1 MRKLYYMLFIA
12 ALLCSCSKERPEP
25 EVDGGTEDAGQEEVR
40 TKVPQILNPTFEEIL
55 TRTFL
60 DTDMKMTWHPD
71 DALSYFTDTYS
82 NVRYAI
88 DDRTGES
95 PGRFSRK
102 SDGNHES
109 VSFDRNYAIYPYDE
123 TTVLSYDGVASYTF
137 PPLQKY
143 AEGTFAEN
151 VNVMFAA
158 TKGREDHSLRFRNCC
173 GYLRLQLYGTDVTL
187 RSVVLSGNA
196 SEPLAGKA
204 EISVGGSGT
213 PEVLIYDASSS
224 LMLDCGD
231 GVTLGRSV
239 SSPTSFWLVIPP
251 VLFSQGLTLT
261 LTDDG
266 GREFIKSYSAP
277 LSVERNVVLTLDAF
291 EAFAAVS
298 GSTMSFSDIEG
309 SWTLVKWHG
318 TSPPFSVNMEIGA
331 DGSVVLWQK
340 IDDYEWERY
349 DSMAALDSNVIS
361 GTYSD
366 NLPWSASY
374 CIEFDGDDMVWTNT
388 QDESDVSVYV
398 KTSLE

>member
-1 MRKLYYMLFIA
+1 
-12 ALLCSCSKERPEP
+12 
-25 EVDGGTEDAGQEEVR
+25 
-40 TKVPQILNPTFEEIL
+40 
-55 TRTFL
+55 
-60 DTDMKMTWHPD
+60 
-71 DALSYFTDTYS
+71 
-82 NVRYAI
+82 
-88 DDRTGES
+88 
-95 PGRFSRK
+95 
-102 SDGNHES
+102 
-109 VSFDRNYAIYPYDE
+109 
-123 TTVLSYDGVASYTF
+123 
-137 PPLQKY
+137 
-143 AEGTFAEN
+143 
-151 VNVMFAA
+151 MFAA

-213 PEVLIYDASSS
+213 PEVSIYDASSS

-239 SSPTSFWLVIPP
+239 SPP

-291 EAFAAVS
+291 EAFEAVS
-298 GSTMSFSDIEG
+298 GSNMSFSDIEG

-374 CIEFDGDDMVWTNT
+374 YIEFDGDDMVWTNT

>member
-1 MRKLYYMLFIA
+1 
-12 ALLCSCSKERPEP
+12 
-25 EVDGGTEDAGQEEVR
+25 
-40 TKVPQILNPTFEEIL
+40 
-55 TRTFL
+55 
-60 DTDMKMTWHPD
+60 
-71 DALSYFTDTYS
+71 
-82 NVRYAI
+82 
-88 DDRTGES
+88 
-95 PGRFSRK
+95 
-102 SDGNHES
+102 
-109 VSFDRNYAIYPYDE
+109 
-123 TTVLSYDGVASYTF
+123 
-137 PPLQKY
+137 
-143 AEGTFAEN
+143 
-151 VNVMFAA
+151 
-158 TKGREDHSLRFRNCC
+158 
-173 GYLRLQLYGTDVTL
+173 
-187 RSVVLSGNA
+187 
-196 SEPLAGKA
+196 
-204 EISVGGSGT
+204 
-213 PEVLIYDASSS
+213 
-224 LMLDCGD
+224 MLDCGD
-231 GVTLGRSV
+231 GVTLSRSV
-239 SSPTSFWLVIPP
+239 SSPTSFWFVIPP

-291 EAFAAVS
+291 EAFESVS
-298 GSTMSFSDIEG
+298 GSNMSFSDIEG

-374 CIEFDGDDMVWTNT
+374 DIEFDGDDMVWTNT